1 MTFWKFLHI
10 ASMFALSDDT
20 LLVLLSDTHI
30 GGAEGTGIPGS
41 RDGRA

>member
-1 MTFWKFLHI
+1 MKPAAI
-10 ASMFALSDDT
+10 GEPLSDDT

-30 GGAEGTGIPGS
+30 GGAEGTGIRGS